1 MTNGQRI
8 AYLRKQKRESQSEL
22 AKIMHVSPSTIG
34 MWETGQRAIKDNDLS
49 NLADHFNVTT
59 DYILGRPEPDDG
71 LRVAAHLSD
80 DYDSLPE
87 SQKREVQEYI
97 KFKTAQYRK
106 EQQDKKD

>member
-1 MTNGQRI
+1 MLNYVSRNEK
-8 AYLRKQKRESQSEL
+8 AKVNLQKL
-22 AKIMHVSPSTIG
+22 CNVSPSTIG
-34 MWETGQRAIKDNDLS
+34 MWETNQRAIKDNDLS

-59 DYILGRPEPDDG
+59 DYILGRPEPEDG